1 MGTAVKAKVKMNPRS
16 AVEIHCPAGRNPA
29 VVKTIILCS
38 SERLVIIGVLRTIL
52 AAGAPDCPTRE
63 KTLSLH
69 PRVSPRL
76 QDRAPRC
83 RANCDRGLRD

>member
-1 MGTAVKAKVKMNPRS
+1 MGTALKAKVKMNPRS

-38 SERLVIIGVLRTIL
+38 SERLAIIGVLRIIHAT
-52 AAGAPDCPTRE
+52 AATDCPTGE

-69 PRVSPRL
+69 AWVSSRL
-76 QDRAPRC
+76 QDRAPR
-83 RANCDRGLRD
+83 AEPSCDCGIRD